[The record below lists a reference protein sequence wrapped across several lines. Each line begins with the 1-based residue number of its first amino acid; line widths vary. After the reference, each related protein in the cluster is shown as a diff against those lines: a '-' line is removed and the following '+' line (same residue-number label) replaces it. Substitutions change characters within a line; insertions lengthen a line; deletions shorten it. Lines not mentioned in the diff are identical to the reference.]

1 MVRIQSQKGI
11 ALITKKKSL
20 PPTGQTSP
28 SIPKHRQL
36 SVILNNLV
44 EIAVD
49 HAVRLV
55 ALAVEGFLVHVL
67 IHIRCTPAA
76 LLQLFKNQTAN
87 FQQLLSTLI
96 LQFHRIHFQ
105 IKAVW

>member
-1 MVRIQSQKGI
+1 MRDFSRKTFLYILFQSNLMVRIQSQKGI
-11 ALITKKKSL
+11 ARITKKKSL

-28 SIPKHRQL
+28 SIQKPRQS

-55 ALAVEGFLVHVL
+55 AFAVEGLLVHVL
-67 IHIRCTPAA
+67 RKH
-76 LLQLFKNQTAN
+76 
-87 FQQLLSTLI
+87 
-96 LQFHRIHFQ
+96 
-105 IKAVW
+105 